1 MKLKRKNMAPPP
13 WLLLPPKF
21 QLGRIISLGVLSTK
35 TGLLQ
40 KGPLQLH
47 SFPYPREFG
56 NLLQQVGGR
65 GREKLP
71 LRPCQALLIEGVE
84 AS

>member
-1 MKLKRKNMAPPP
+1 MVFIT
-13 WLLLPPKF
+13 PKY
-21 QLGRIISLGVLSTK
+21 QSGAITSLGGSHTK
-35 TGLLQ
+35 AGLLQ

-56 NLLQQVGGR
+56 GR
-65 GREKLP
+65 GWERLP
-71 LRPCQALLIEGVE
+71 LRPCQALVIGVAG